1 MITQI
6 MLELSNMASVRVG
19 YEGMYIVSYP
29 IPYTQT
35 RKGQGYEGY
44 YTLHTLIPLKL
55 RYFCLVV

>member
-1 MITQI
+1 